1 MKMVKR
7 TLIAIA
13 LVAFLASTAPAD
25 IEVFYWGPMGGG
37 HLDKEQGVKVDGNE
51 KVFWPYEYKE
61 LDICAM
67 PIKMEIG
74 MYVDVKDCKDRKI
87 ILKQVD
93 CAEINRSAN
102 EFPCYLDCETINVRA
117 NFDVKL
123 GTRVVANDTN
133 GKVFDKVE
141 GFYDGGDVVTG
152 DGAYHAMNVC
162 VKAWKAKLYKGSY
175 GDEVVVGTLYVTA
188 KPDV

>member
-25 IEVFYWGPMGGG
+25 IQVYYFGPIDN
-37 HLDKEQGVKVDGNE
+37 DKGAKVDGHE

-61 LDICAM
+61 VDICDM
-67 PIKMEIG
+67 PVKMEIG
-74 MYVDVKDCKDRKI
+74 GYVEIDDCTKRKI

-93 CAEINRSAN
+93 CGDIEKKTND
-102 EFPCYLDCETINVRA
+102 FPCYLDCEKFKIRA
-117 NFDVKL
+117 NFEVKL
-123 GTRVVANDTN
+123 GTRLVKDSPVIE
-133 GKVFDKVE
+133 KWE
-141 GFYDGGDVVTG
+141 GFYNGSDVVPG
-152 DGAYHAMNVC
+152 DGQFHEREVC
-162 VKAWKAKLYKGSY
+162 VKMWKTKLWLGTV
-175 GDEVVVGTLYVTA
+175 GDEVNIGTLYVTA